1 MGLEKTLPKDYYFS
15 TKIFAEER
23 ERIFF
28 SQWFCVGRSSEVAD
42 TGNYLAVDLC
52 GESIIVVRDEFGHLN
67 AFYNLCRHRGSQLIP
82 MVLQGGETPV
92 CLTGCV
98 GDLIRCPYHSW
109 AYGLDGRFKRAP
121 HINDIEPGDPEFAL
135 HPVSVDTW
143 GGFIFVRLS
152 AGDAELTLAEQL
164 SEIPE
169 RLLRYPLEE
178 LTVGARISYSVLA
191 NWKVVLENYN
201 ECYHCAGVHPEL
213 CRVVPAF
220 RDRGGAN
227 LDWAE
232 GIPHRDGAYTFTFDG
247 TTNRAP
253 FPGLNDTERTRHNG
267 ELAYPN
273 LMISLSCDH
282 VAAFVIWPVT
292 PTETRIV
299 CDFLFHP
306 DEMVKADFDPADAVD
321 FWDLINRQ
329 DWTICENVQRGM
341 ASRAFRGGYY
351 APMEDL
357 SLDIRD
363 FIHKRLLKKGSR

>member
-1 MGLEKTLPKDYYFS
+1 
-15 TKIFAEER
+15 
-23 ERIFF
+23 
-28 SQWFCVGRSSEVAD
+28 
-42 TGNYLAVDLC
+42 
-52 GESIIVVRDEFGHLN
+52 
-67 AFYNLCRHRGSQLIP
+67 
-82 MVLQGGETPV
+82 MVLQGGKAPV

-152 AGDAELTLAEQL
+152 AGEAELTLAEQL

-253 FPGLNDTERTRHNG
+253 FPG
-267 ELAYPN
+267 
-273 LMISLSCDH
+273 
-282 VAAFVIWPVT
+282 
-292 PTETRIV
+292 
-299 CDFLFHP
+299 
-306 DEMVKADFDPADAVD
+306 
-321 FWDLINRQ
+321 
-329 DWTICENVQRGM
+329 
-341 ASRAFRGGYY
+341 
-351 APMEDL
+351 
-357 SLDIRD
+357 
-363 FIHKRLLKKGSR
+363 